1 MSKEFFSDA
10 ESSSEPQSAKPIAS
24 SRPDREPVKIMVI
37 GSRWAVLLII
47 HTLHRLGFAQVND
60 WSKLQIE
67 PTTRH
72 WMSVLIKWVK
82 QTE

>member
-1 MSKEFFSDA
+1 MADELISDST
-10 ESSSEPQSAKPIAS
+10 EPSEPQSEKAIAS

-82 QTE
+82 QPE

>member
-1 MSKEFFSDA
+1 MAEEFISDQVD
-10 ESSSEPQSAKPIAS
+10 SSDPQSSNPIAS

-47 HTLHRLGFAQVND
+47 HTLHRLGFAQATD

-67 PTTRH
+67 PTTRQ

-82 QTE
+82 QNE

>member
-1 MSKEFFSDA
+1 MADELISDA
-10 ESSSEPQSAKPIAS
+10 ESSSKPQSSNPIAS

-47 HTLHRLGFAQVND
+47 HTLYRLGFAQVND